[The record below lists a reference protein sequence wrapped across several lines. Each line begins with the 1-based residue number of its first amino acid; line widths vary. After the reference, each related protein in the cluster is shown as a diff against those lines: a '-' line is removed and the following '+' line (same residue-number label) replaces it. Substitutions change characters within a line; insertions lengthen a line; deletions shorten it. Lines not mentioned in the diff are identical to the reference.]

1 MHNIGLIG
9 DGQKADDGNKKMT
22 TQTLISRY
30 NKFNGAK
37 VSHTTLRAFHHDLQ
51 RHLDSDGHGPYAKEL
66 KGISERVSK
75 ALKHNFDVMKVQ
87 LSPIAISKP
96 KPAPKPQVVTIT
108 REIQP
113 KKIMVIDDKI
123 DALSKMVKKLASEV
137 TRQKVASQTLKKEIV
152 AKVEKPKP
160 IKREK
165 VRAKL
170 SALDGVYYNGDL
182 RGETVVFEPD
192 QIREAKEQPE
202 LSGLLTKRKKI
213 KQKSVDGL
221 PTSKPGAAM
230 PGLPKNLSGFI
241 TAEELAGLNFHEIEL
256 DGEWKTEFNRLF
268 TDTQVMA
275 WGSPGSGKTVKLL
288 RFAQYLAEK
297 GFPVLYIA
305 NEELGRST
313 LTLKIREFNI
323 GHKNL
328 VFHSDIPNDISRFAV
343 VFLDSVQTLGMDLKA
358 YKAFRKANPG
368 KLTIAVIQ
376 STKDGD
382 FRGGNDWEHEMDIA
396 FDIVDR
402 KVVMHKNR
410 LDPEFSQKAEKI
422 KIDNMVKEKTKKAK
436 INESVKNKM
445 APEVIPQPQPQAA

>member
-1 MHNIGLIG
+1 
-9 DGQKADDGNKKMT
+9 MT

-37 VSHTTLRAFHHDLQ
+37 VSQATLKAFHHDLQ

-66 KGISERVSK
+66 KGILERVSK
-75 ALKHNFDVMKVQ
+75 ALKQNFDVMKVQ

-123 DALSKMVKKLASEV
+123 DELERLVKKLASDVKVQKAETTKAKKEV
-137 TRQKVASQTLKKEIV
+137 VRTYKKTKRRGVVPAVKSRRNKVIADHQSRESNTGTSSKKRLKK
-152 AKVEKPKP
+152 
-160 IKREK
+160 
-165 VRAKL
+165 
-170 SALDGVYYNGDL
+170 G
-182 RGETVVFEPD
+182 
-192 QIREAKEQPE
+192 
-202 LSGLLTKRKKI
+202 
-213 KQKSVDGL
+213 VDGL
-221 PTSKPGAAM
+221 PTKPGAAM